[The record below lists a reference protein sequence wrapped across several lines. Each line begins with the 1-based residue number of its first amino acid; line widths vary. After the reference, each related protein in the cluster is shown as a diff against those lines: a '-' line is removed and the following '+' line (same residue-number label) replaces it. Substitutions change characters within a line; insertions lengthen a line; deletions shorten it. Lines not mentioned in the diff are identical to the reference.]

1 MELKLIAFRL
11 LKLMTRVSAQNS
23 KTTTAMRQSL
33 LAARVVSAADPWASD
48 DVWEAFAASAGAVAE
63 KKKAGRLQSK
73 LKEWKRAKVGVL
85 KKMTK
90 AIKKRTA
97 FTKRFAGA
105 RIFYIGKR
113 KAMK

>member
-1 MELKLIAFRL
+1 
-11 LKLMTRVSAQNS
+11 MTHVSAQNS

-63 KKKAGRLQSK
+63 KKKAGLLQPK
-73 LKEWKRAKVGVL
+73 LKEWQRTKAGVM

-90 AIKKRTA
+90 AMKKRTV
-97 FTKRFAGA
+97 FTRRFAGT
-105 RIFYIGKR
+105 RIFYNSKR